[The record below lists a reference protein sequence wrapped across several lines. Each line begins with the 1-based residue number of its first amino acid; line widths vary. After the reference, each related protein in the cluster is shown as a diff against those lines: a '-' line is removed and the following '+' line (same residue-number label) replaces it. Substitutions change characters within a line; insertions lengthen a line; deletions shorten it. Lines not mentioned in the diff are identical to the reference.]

1 MEKGKIVFKG
11 RSDKGKEITIRYPT
25 KKDLKA
31 MWEYINTLSDE
42 RTYIIFQGEKL
53 TLEEEEKFLKTHL
66 EKISKNLAVLLL
78 VFCEG
83 KLIGNSG
90 IDLKERVERHIG
102 VFGIT
107 IAKGF
112 RGEGIGTK
120 LMELVI
126 KEAEENLPNLETITL
141 GVFSNNDLAKEMY
154 RKFGFRE
161 YGNLPMGIK
170 LENGYIDHIY
180 MYRIIKNV

>member
-1 MEKGKIVFKG
+1 MNEAKTVFKG
-11 RSDKGKEITIRYPT
+11 RSDKGKEIIIRYPA

-31 MWEYINTLSDE
+31 MREYINTLSQE
-42 RTYIIFQGEKL
+42 RTYITFQGEQL
-53 TLEEEEKFLKTHL
+53 SLEEEKKFLDSHL

-78 VFCEG
+78 VFHEG

-90 IDLKERVERHIG
+90 IDLKERVEKHIG

-112 RGEGIGTK
+112 RGEGIGVK

-126 KEAEENLPNLETITL
+126 SEAEKNLPNLEIITL
-141 GVFSNNDLAKEMY
+141 GVFASNDVAKEMY
-154 RKFGFRE
+154 KKFGFIE
-161 YGNLPMGIK
+161 YGNLSKGLK
-170 LENGYIDHIY
+170 LENGYVDHIY
-180 MYRIIKNV
+180 MHKTTK